1 MNFVRDKQGDKG
13 KEPAQ
18 RVCYRCGQVGH
29 FGLDRLSAPRKEK
42 LPISAEELTNLVR
55 SVKRTQPNLPNL
67 DGKRRQKEGKRRRQ
81 SGM

>member
-1 MNFVRDKQGDKG
+1 MNFVRDKQEDKG

-18 RVCYRCGQVGH
+18 RACYRCEQVGH

-42 LPISAEELTNLVR
+42 LPISAVGLTILVR

-81 SGM
+81 SGL